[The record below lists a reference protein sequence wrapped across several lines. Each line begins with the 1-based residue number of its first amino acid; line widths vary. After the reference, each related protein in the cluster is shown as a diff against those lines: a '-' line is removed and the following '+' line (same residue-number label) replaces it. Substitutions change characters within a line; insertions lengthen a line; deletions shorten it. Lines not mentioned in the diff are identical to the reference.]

1 MAFDV
6 KQVVGDIA
14 DDIREKAQEMLDAS
28 QIDDR
33 IAHAF
38 RKVADLC
45 DVAAGRVDDLDTDE
59 VDDEGNPEPETDGD
73 PAPVD
78 PAHTDDNEAKEAKS

>member
-14 DDIREKAQEMLDAS
+14 DDIKEKAQEMLDSS

-33 IAHAF
+33 IAAGF
-38 RKVADLC
+38 RTIAVALDRL
-45 DVAAGRVDDLDTDE
+45 AGRVDDLDTDE
-59 VDDEGNPEPETDGD
+59 VDDKGNPEPQPKTEVKT
-73 PAPVD
+73 PAND
-78 PAHTDDNEAKEAKS
+78 KAKEAKP